1 MSSSPVEFS
10 IAPKSTNVDPFR
22 DRRPPWSEDAER
34 AVLAAMLLSSDAI
47 VTAAEFVTE
56 DMFYRE
62 GHRRLFRAM
71 LTVHGGGA
79 VVDPLTL
86 ANELEQR
93 GDLTAA
99 GGKEYIGG
107 LLDEVPTAANV
118 EHHCRI
124 VREKALRRRL
134 IETATALVREG
145 HESPADAA
153 ELLDLAEHKI
163 LELNDSR
170 GSEGFVKI
178 KSLLWSAM
186 ERIEQLRTAGG
197 SLTGVPSGFKD
208 LDQMT
213 LGFQPSDLVI
223 VAARPSMGKT
233 AFVLNIAQYAAIEGG
248 VPTAIFSLEMSTESL
263 LLRMLASEGYVDA
276 QRLRSGAL
284 TAQDASNLAKA
295 AALLGQAPVWIDDT
309 PGLSVLELR
318 SRARRL
324 KTQADIGLIIVDY
337 LQLVSGPANSE
348 SRQQEVSMISRS
360 LKALAKELKVPVLAL
375 SQLSRAS
382 EQRGGENRKPQL
394 SDLRDS
400 GAIEQDADVV
410 LFIYRPEMNERPYDE
425 AGNPRMVPGMADV
438 PLDGYAE
445 VIVGK
450 QRNGPTGY
458 VKLHFRKQH
467 SRFENWTSRQPN
479 G

>member
-10 IAPKSTNVDPFR
+10 IAPKTASVDPFR

-34 AVLAAMLLSSDAI
+34 AVLAAMMLSVDAI
-47 VTAAEFVTE
+47 VTAAEMLTE

-71 LTVHGGGA
+71 MVVHAAGA

-93 GDLTAA
+93 GDLPGA

-118 EHHCRI
+118 EHHCKI

-145 HESPADAA
+145 HESPADVAQ
-153 ELLDLAEHKI
+153 LLDMAESKI
-163 LELNDSR
+163 LELNDQR
-170 GSEGFVKI
+170 GSDGFVKI

-186 ERIEQLRTAGG
+186 ERIELLRTTGG
-197 SLTGVPSGFKD
+197 SLTGVPSGFTE
-208 LDQMT
+208 LDKLT
-213 LGFQPSDLVI
+213 LGFQPADLVI
-223 VAARPSMGKT
+223 IAARPSMGKT
-233 AFVLNIAQYAAIEGG
+233 AFVLNIAQYAAIEGN
-248 VPTAIFSLEMSTESL
+248 VPTAIFSLEMSTASL
-263 LLRMLASEGYVDA
+263 LMRMLASEGYVDA

-309 PGLSVLELR
+309 PGLTVLELR

-324 KTQADIGLIIVDY
+324 KSQADIKLIIVDY
-337 LQLVSGPANSE
+337 LQLVNGPANSE
-348 SRQQEVSMISRS
+348 NRQQEVSMISRS
-360 LKALAKELKVPVLAL
+360 LKALAKELNVPVLAL

-425 AGNPRMVPGMADV
+425 QGNARMVPGTSDV

-445 VIVGK
+445 VIIGK

-458 VKLHFRKQH
+458 VKMHFRKQH
-467 SRFENWTSRQPN
+467 TRFENWSGRQSV
-479 G
+479 

>member
-10 IAPKSTNVDPFR
+10 IAPKGAPDVYR

-34 AVLAAMLLSSDAI
+34 AVLAAMIMSVDAI
-47 VTAAEFVTE
+47 ITAAELVTE

-62 GHRRLFRAM
+62 GHRRLFRSMMA
-71 LTVHGGGA
+71 VHATGA

-93 GDLTAA
+93 GDLAGA

-118 EHHCRI
+118 AHHCKI

-134 IETATALVREG
+134 IETATSLVREG
-145 HESPADAA
+145 HESPADVA
-153 ELLDLAEHKI
+153 ELLDLAESKI

-186 ERIEQLRTAGG
+186 ERIEQLRTSGG
-197 SLTGVPSGFKD
+197 NLTGVPSGFAD
-208 LDQMT
+208 LDKMT
-213 LGFQPSDLVI
+213 LGFQPADLI
-223 VAARPSMGKT
+223 IIAARPSMGKT
-233 AFVLNIAQYAAIEGG
+233 AFVLNVAQYAAIEGN

-295 AALLGQAPVWIDDT
+295 AALLGQAPIWIDDSPALT
-309 PGLSVLELR
+309 VLELR

-324 KTQADIGLIIVDY
+324 KSQSDIKLLIVDY
-337 LQLVSGPANSE
+337 LQLINGPAKSE
-348 SRQQEVSMISRS
+348 NRQQEVAQISRS
-360 LKALAKELKVPVLAL
+360 LKALAKELKIPVIAL

-382 EQRGGENRKPQL
+382 ELRGGENRKPQL

-410 LFIYRPEMNERPYDE
+410 MFIYRPEMNERPYDE
-425 AGNPRMVPGMADV
+425 SGNPRMVPGSADV

-445 VIVGK
+445 VIIGK
-450 QRNGPTGY
+450 QRNGPTGF
-458 VKLHFRKQH
+458 VRMHFRKNH
-467 SRFENWTSRQPN
+467 TRFESWTSRQP

>member
-10 IAPKSTNVDPFR
+10 IARKGPPDVFA

-34 AVLAAMLLSSDAI
+34 AVLAAMLLSGDAI
-47 VTAAEFVTE
+47 VTALELVTE

-62 GHRRLFRAM
+62 GHRRLFRSMQAI
-71 LTVHGGGA
+71 HNAGG

-86 ANELEQR
+86 SNELEQR
-93 GDLTAA
+93 GDLPAA
-99 GGKEYIGG
+99 GGKEYLGG
-107 LLDEVPTAANV
+107 LLDEIPTAANV

-124 VREKALRRRL
+124 VRDKALRRRL
-134 IETATALVREG
+134 IETATSLVREG
-145 HESPADAA
+145 HESPADIA

-163 LELNDSR
+163 LELNDQR
-170 GSEGFVKI
+170 GSEGFIRI

-186 ERIEQLRTAGG
+186 ERIEVLRTAGG
-197 SLTGVPSGFKD
+197 NITGVPSGFMD
-208 LDQMT
+208 LDKMT

-233 AFVLNIAQYAAIEGG
+233 AFVLNVAQYAAIEGN
-248 VPTAIFSLEMSTESL
+248 VPTAIFSLEMSTQSL

-276 QRLRSGAL
+276 QRLRSGQL

-295 AALLGQAPVWIDDT
+295 AALLGQAPIWIDDT
-309 PGLSVLELR
+309 PGLSVLEVR

-324 KTQADIGLIIVDY
+324 KSQADIKLIIVDY
-337 LQLVSGPANSE
+337 LQLLSGPPNSE
-348 SRQQEVSMISRS
+348 SRQQEVSAISRS
-360 LKALAKELKVPVLAL
+360 LKALAKELEVPVLAL

-382 EQRGGENRKPQL
+382 EQRGGENRRPQL

-410 LFIYRPEMNERPYDE
+410 LFIYRPEMNERPYDDQ
-425 AGNPRMVPGMADV
+425 GNPRMVSGTNDI

-450 QRNGPTGY
+450 QRNGPTGHIR
-458 VKLHFRKQH
+458 LHYRKSH
-467 SRFENWTSRQPN
+467 TRFENWTSRQQDS
-479 G
+479 

>member
-10 IAPKSTNVDPFR
+10 IAPKGAPDVYR

-34 AVLAAMLLSSDAI
+34 AVLAAMIMSVDAI
-47 VTAAEFVTE
+47 ITAAELVTE

-62 GHRRLFRAM
+62 GHRRLFRSMMA
-71 LTVHGGGA
+71 VHATGA

-93 GDLTAA
+93 GDLAGA

-118 EHHCRI
+118 AHHCKI

-134 IETATALVREG
+134 IETATSLVREG
-145 HESPADAA
+145 HESPADVA
-153 ELLDLAEHKI
+153 ELLDLAESKI

-170 GSEGFVKI
+170 GSEGFVRI
-178 KSLLWSAM
+178 KSLIFSAM
-186 ERIEQLRTAGG
+186 ERIEQLRTSGG
-197 SLTGVPSGFKD
+197 NLTGVPSGFAD
-208 LDQMT
+208 LDKMT
-213 LGFQPSDLVI
+213 LGFQPADLI
-223 VAARPSMGKT
+223 IIAARPSMGKT
-233 AFVLNIAQYAAIEGG
+233 AFVLNVAQYAAIEGN

-295 AALLGQAPVWIDDT
+295 AALLGQAPIWIDDSPALT
-309 PGLSVLELR
+309 VLELR

-324 KTQADIGLIIVDY
+324 KSQSDIKLLIVDY
-337 LQLVSGPANSE
+337 LQLINGPANSE
-348 SRQQEVSMISRS
+348 NRQQEVAQISRS
-360 LKALAKELKVPVLAL
+360 LKALAKELKIPVIAL

-382 EQRGGENRKPQL
+382 ELRGGENRKPQL

-410 LFIYRPEMNERPYDE
+410 MFIYRPEMNERPYDE
-425 AGNPRMVPGMADV
+425 SGNPRMVPGSADV

-445 VIVGK
+445 VIIGK
-450 QRNGPTGY
+450 QRNGPTGF
-458 VKLHFRKQH
+458 VRMHFRKNH
-467 SRFENWTSRQPN
+467 TRFESWTSRQP

>member
-10 IAPKSTNVDPFR
+10 IARKGPPDAFA

-34 AVLAAMLLSSDAI
+34 AVLAAMLLSGDAI
-47 VTAAEFVTE
+47 VTALELVTE

-62 GHRRLFRAM
+62 GHRRLFRSMQAI
-71 LTVHGGGA
+71 HNAGA

-86 ANELEQR
+86 SNELEQR
-93 GDLTAA
+93 GDLQAA
-99 GGKEYIGG
+99 GGKEYLGG
-107 LLDEVPTAANV
+107 LLDEIPTAANV

-124 VREKALRRRL
+124 VRDKALRRRL

-145 HESPADAA
+145 HESPAEIA

-163 LELNDSR
+163 LELNDQR
-170 GSEGFVKI
+170 GSEGFIRI

-186 ERIEQLRTAGG
+186 ERIEVLRTAGG
-197 SLTGVPSGFKD
+197 NLTGVPSGFVD
-208 LDQMT
+208 LDKLT

-233 AFVLNIAQYAAIEGG
+233 AFVLNVAQYAAIEGN
-248 VPTAIFSLEMSTESL
+248 VPTAIFSLEMSTQSL

-276 QRLRSGAL
+276 QRLRSGQL

-295 AALLGQAPVWIDDT
+295 AALLGQAPIWIDDT
-309 PGLSVLELR
+309 PGLSVLEVR

-324 KTQADIGLIIVDY
+324 KSQSDVKLIIVDY
-337 LQLVSGPANSE
+337 LQLLSGPPNSE
-348 SRQQEVSMISRS
+348 SRQQEVSAISRS
-360 LKALAKELKVPVLAL
+360 LKALAKELEVPVVAL

-382 EQRGGENRKPQL
+382 EQRGGENRRPQL

-410 LFIYRPEMNERPYDE
+410 LFIYRPEMNERPYDDQ
-425 AGNPRMVPGMADV
+425 GNPRMVTGTTDI

-450 QRNGPTGY
+450 QRNGPTGHIR
-458 VKLHFRKQH
+458 LHYRKSH
-467 SRFENWTSRQPN
+467 TRFENWTNRQPE

>member
-10 IAPKSTNVDPFR
+10 IARKGPPDAFA

-34 AVLAAMLLSSDAI
+34 AVLAAMILSGEAI
-47 VTAAEFVTE
+47 VTAMELVSE

-62 GHRRLFRAM
+62 GHRRIFRAM
-71 LTVHGGGA
+71 SAIHNAGG

-86 ANELEQR
+86 SNELEQR
-93 GDLTAA
+93 GDLQAA
-99 GGKEYIGG
+99 GGKEFIGG
-107 LLDEVPTAANV
+107 LLDEIPTAANV

-124 VREKALRRRL
+124 VRDKALRRRL
-134 IETATALVREG
+134 IETATSLVREG
-145 HESPADAA
+145 HESPADVA

-170 GSEGFVKI
+170 GNEGFVRI

-186 ERIEQLRTAGG
+186 ERIETLRAAGG
-197 SLTGVPSGFKD
+197 NLTGVPSGFMD
-208 LDQMT
+208 LDKMT

-233 AFVLNIAQYAAIEGG
+233 AFVLNVAQYAAIERN
-248 VPTAIFSLEMSTESL
+248 VPTAIFSLEMSTQSL

-284 TAQDASNLAKA
+284 TSQDASNLAKA
-295 AALLGQAPVWIDDT
+295 AALLGQAPIWIDDT

-324 KTQADIGLIIVDY
+324 KSQSDIKLLIVDY
-337 LQLVSGPANSE
+337 LQLVSGPPNSE
-348 SRQQEVSMISRS
+348 SRQQEVSAISRS
-360 LKALAKELKVPVLAL
+360 LKALAKELEIPVIAL

-382 EQRGGENRKPQL
+382 EQRGGENRRPQL

-410 LFIYRPEMNERPYDE
+410 LFIYRPEMNERPYDDQ
-425 AGNPRMVPGMADV
+425 GNPRMVSGTTDI

-450 QRNGPTGY
+450 QRNGPTGHIR
-458 VKLHFRKQH
+458 LHYRKQH
-467 SRFENWTSRQPN
+467 TRFESWTSRQPEQ
-479 G
+479 

>member
-10 IAPKSTNVDPFR
+10 IARKGPPDAFA

-34 AVLAAMLLSSDAI
+34 AVLAAMLLSGEAI
-47 VTAAEFVTE
+47 VTALELVTE

-62 GHRRLFRAM
+62 GHRRLFRSMQAI
-71 LTVHGGGA
+71 HNGGA

-86 ANELEQR
+86 SNELEQR
-93 GDLTAA
+93 GDLQAA

-107 LLDEVPTAANV
+107 LLDEIPTAANV

-124 VREKALRRRL
+124 VRDKALRRRL
-134 IETATALVREG
+134 IETATSLVREG
-145 HESPADAA
+145 HESPAEIA

-163 LELNDSR
+163 LELNDQR
-170 GSEGFVKI
+170 GSEGFIRI

-186 ERIEQLRTAGG
+186 ERIEVLRTAGG
-197 SLTGVPSGFKD
+197 NITGVPSGFMD
-208 LDQMT
+208 LDKMT

-233 AFVLNIAQYAAIEGG
+233 AFVLNVAQYAAIEGN
-248 VPTAIFSLEMSTESL
+248 VPTAIFSLEMSTQSL

-276 QRLRSGAL
+276 QRLRSGQL

-295 AALLGQAPVWIDDT
+295 AALLGQAPIWIDDT
-309 PGLSVLELR
+309 PGLSVLEVR

-324 KTQADIGLIIVDY
+324 KSQADIKLIIVDY
-337 LQLVSGPANSE
+337 LQLLSGPPNSE
-348 SRQQEVSMISRS
+348 SRQQEVSAISRS
-360 LKALAKELKVPVLAL
+360 LKALAKELEVPVLAL

-382 EQRGGENRKPQL
+382 EQRGGENRRPQL

-410 LFIYRPEMNERPYDE
+410 LFIYRPEMNERPYDDQ
-425 AGNPRMVPGMADV
+425 GNARMVTGTTDI

-450 QRNGPTGY
+450 QRNGPTGHIR
-458 VKLHFRKQH
+458 LHYRKSH
-467 SRFENWTSRQPN
+467 TRFENWTSRQSE

>member
-1 MSSSPVEFS
+1 
-10 IAPKSTNVDPFR
+10 
-22 DRRPPWSEDAER
+22 
-34 AVLAAMLLSSDAI
+34 
-47 VTAAEFVTE
+47 
-56 DMFYRE
+56 
-62 GHRRLFRAM
+62 
-71 LTVHGGGA
+71 
-79 VVDPLTL
+79 
-86 ANELEQR
+86 
-93 GDLTAA
+93 
-99 GGKEYIGG
+99 
-107 LLDEVPTAANV
+107 
-118 EHHCRI
+118 
-124 VREKALRRRL
+124 
-134 IETATALVREG
+134 
-145 HESPADAA
+145 
-153 ELLDLAEHKI
+153 
-163 LELNDSR
+163 
-170 GSEGFVKI
+170 
-178 KSLLWSAM
+178 
-186 ERIEQLRTAGG
+186 
-197 SLTGVPSGFKD
+197 
-208 LDQMT
+208 
-213 LGFQPSDLVI
+213 
-223 VAARPSMGKT
+223 
-233 AFVLNIAQYAAIEGG
+233 
-248 VPTAIFSLEMSTESL
+248 MSTQSL

-295 AALLGQAPVWIDDT
+295 AALLGQAPIWIDDT

-324 KTQADIGLIIVDY
+324 KSQNDIKLLVVDY

-360 LKALAKELKVPVLAL
+360 LKALAKELDVPVVAL

-425 AGNPRMVPGMADV
+425 AGNPRMVPGTNDI

-445 VIVGK
+445 VIIGK
-450 QRNGPTGY
+450 QRNGPTGH

-467 SRFENWTSRQPN
+467 TRFENWTARQP

>member
-34 AVLAAMLLSSDAI
+34 AVIAAMLLSSDAI

-99 GGKEYIGG
+99 GGKEYLGG

-153 ELLDLAEHKI
+153 ELLDLAEHRI
-163 LELNDSR
+163 RELNDSR
-170 GSEGFVKI
+170 GSEGCVRI

-324 KTQADIGLIIVDY
+324 KSQADIGLIIVDY

-425 AGNPRMVPGMADV
+425 AGNPRMVPGMADT

-467 SRFENWTSRQPN
+467 TRFENWTSRQPN

>member
-10 IAPKSTNVDPFR
+10 IAPKGAPDVYR

-34 AVLAAMLLSSDAI
+34 AVLAAMIMSVDAI
-47 VTAAEFVTE
+47 ITAAELVTE

-62 GHRRLFRAM
+62 GHRRLFRSMMA
-71 LTVHGGGA
+71 VHATGA

-93 GDLTAA
+93 GDLAGA

-118 EHHCRI
+118 AHHCKI

-134 IETATALVREG
+134 IETATSLVREG
-145 HESPADAA
+145 HESPADVA
-153 ELLDLAEHKI
+153 ELLDLAESKI

-186 ERIEQLRTAGG
+186 ERIEQLRTSGG
-197 SLTGVPSGFKD
+197 NLTGVPSGFAD
-208 LDQMT
+208 LDKLT
-213 LGFQPSDLVI
+213 LGFQPADLI
-223 VAARPSMGKT
+223 IIAARPSMGKT
-233 AFVLNIAQYAAIEGG
+233 AFVLNVAQYAAIEGN

-295 AALLGQAPVWIDDT
+295 AALLGQAPIWIDDS
-309 PGLSVLELR
+309 PGLTVLELR

-324 KTQADIGLIIVDY
+324 KSQSDIKLLIVDY
-337 LQLVSGPANSE
+337 LQLINGPANSE
-348 SRQQEVSMISRS
+348 NRQQEVAQISRS
-360 LKALAKELKVPVLAL
+360 LKALAKELKIPVIAL

-382 EQRGGENRKPQL
+382 ELRGGENRKPQL

-410 LFIYRPEMNERPYDE
+410 MFIYRPEMNERPYDE
-425 AGNPRMVPGMADV
+425 SGNPRMVPGSADV

-445 VIVGK
+445 VIIGK
-450 QRNGPTGY
+450 QRNGPTGF
-458 VKLHFRKQH
+458 VRMHFRKNH
-467 SRFENWTSRQPN
+467 TRFESWTSRQP

>member
-10 IAPKSTNVDPFR
+10 IARKGPPDAFA

-34 AVLAAMLLSSDAI
+34 AVLAAMLLSGDAI
-47 VTAAEFVTE
+47 VTALELVTE

-62 GHRRLFRAM
+62 GHRRLFRSMQAIHN
-71 LTVHGGGA
+71 TGG

-86 ANELEQR
+86 SNELEQR

-107 LLDEVPTAANV
+107 LLDEIPTAANV

-124 VREKALRRRL
+124 VRDKALRRRL
-134 IETATALVREG
+134 IETATSLVREG
-145 HESPADAA
+145 HESPAEIA

-163 LELNDSR
+163 LELNDQR
-170 GSEGFVKI
+170 GSEGFIRI

-186 ERIEQLRTAGG
+186 ERIEVLRTAGG
-197 SLTGVPSGFKD
+197 NLTGVPSGFVD
-208 LDQMT
+208 LDKMT

-233 AFVLNIAQYAAIEGG
+233 AFVLNVAQYAAIEGN
-248 VPTAIFSLEMSTESL
+248 VPTAIFSLEMSTQSL

-276 QRLRSGAL
+276 QRLRSGQL

-295 AALLGQAPVWIDDT
+295 AALLGQAPIWIDDT
-309 PGLSVLELR
+309 PGLSVLEVR

-324 KTQADIGLIIVDY
+324 KSQADIKLIIVDY
-337 LQLVSGPANSE
+337 LQLLSGPPNSE
-348 SRQQEVSMISRS
+348 SRQQEVSAISRS
-360 LKALAKELKVPVLAL
+360 LKALAKELEVPVVAL

-382 EQRGGENRKPQL
+382 EQRGGENRRPQL

-410 LFIYRPEMNERPYDE
+410 LFIYRPEMNERPYDDQ
-425 AGNPRMVPGMADV
+425 GNPRMVQGTVDV

-450 QRNGPTGY
+450 QRNGPTGHIR
-458 VKLHFRKQH
+458 LHYRKSH
-467 SRFENWTSRQPN
+467 TRFENWTNRQPE

>member
-10 IAPKSTNVDPFR
+10 IARKGPPDAFA

-34 AVLAAMLLSSDAI
+34 AVLAAMLLSGDAI
-47 VTAAEFVTE
+47 VTALELVTE

-62 GHRRLFRAM
+62 GHRRLFRSMQAI
-71 LTVHGGGA
+71 HNGGA

-86 ANELEQR
+86 SNELDQR
-93 GDLTAA
+93 GDLQAA

-107 LLDEVPTAANV
+107 LLDEIPTAANV

-124 VREKALRRRL
+124 VRDKALRRRL
-134 IETATALVREG
+134 IETATSLVREG
-145 HESPADAA
+145 HESPAEIA

-163 LELNDSR
+163 LELNDQR
-170 GSEGFVKI
+170 GSEGFIRI

-186 ERIEQLRTAGG
+186 ERIEVLRTAGG
-197 SLTGVPSGFKD
+197 NITGVPSGFVD
-208 LDQMT
+208 LDKMT

-233 AFVLNIAQYAAIEGG
+233 AFVLNVAQYAAIEGN
-248 VPTAIFSLEMSTESL
+248 VPTAIFSLEMSTQSL

-276 QRLRSGAL
+276 QRLRSGQL

-295 AALLGQAPVWIDDT
+295 AALLGQAPIWIDDT
-309 PGLSVLELR
+309 PGLSVLEVR

-324 KTQADIGLIIVDY
+324 KSQADIKLIIVDY
-337 LQLVSGPANSE
+337 LQLLSGPPNSE
-348 SRQQEVSMISRS
+348 SRQQEVSAISRS
-360 LKALAKELKVPVLAL
+360 LKALAKELEVPVLAL

-382 EQRGGENRKPQL
+382 EQRGGENRRPQL

-410 LFIYRPEMNERPYDE
+410 LFIYRPEMNERPYDDQ
-425 AGNPRMVPGMADV
+425 GNPRMVTGTTDI

-450 QRNGPTGY
+450 QRNGPTGHIR
-458 VKLHFRKQH
+458 LHYRKSH
-467 SRFENWTSRQPN
+467 TRFENWTNRQPEA
-479 G
+479 

>member
-10 IAPKSTNVDPFR
+10 IARKGPPDAFA

-34 AVLAAMLLSSDAI
+34 AVLAAMLLSGDAI
-47 VTAAEFVTE
+47 VTVMELVTE

-71 LTVHGGGA
+71 SSLANTGA

-86 ANELEQR
+86 SNELEQR
-93 GDLTAA
+93 GDLVAA

-107 LLDEVPTAANV
+107 LLDEIPTAANV

-124 VREKALRRRL
+124 VRDKALRRRL
-134 IETATALVREG
+134 IETATSLVREG
-145 HESPADAA
+145 HESPADVA

-170 GSEGFVKI
+170 GNEGFIRI

-186 ERIEQLRTAGG
+186 ERIEILRTSGG
-197 SLTGVPSGFKD
+197 NLTGVPSGFAD
-208 LDQMT
+208 LDKMT
-213 LGFQPSDLVI
+213 LGFQPSDLI
-223 VAARPSMGKT
+223 IIAARPSMGKT
-233 AFVLNIAQYAAIEGG
+233 AFVLNMAQYAAIESN
-248 VPTAIFSLEMSTESL
+248 VPTAIFSLEMSTQSL

-276 QRLRSGAL
+276 QRLRSGQL

-295 AALLGQAPVWIDDT
+295 AALLGQAPIWIDDS

-324 KTQADIGLIIVDY
+324 KTQADVKLLIVDY
-337 LQLVSGPANSE
+337 LQLVSGPPNSE
-348 SRQQEVSMISRS
+348 SRQQEVSAISRS
-360 LKALAKELKVPVLAL
+360 LKALAKELNIPVIAL

-382 EQRGGENRKPQL
+382 EQRGGENRRPQL

-400 GAIEQDADVV
+400 GAIEQDADLV
-410 LFIYRPEMNERPYDE
+410 LFIYRPEMNERPYDDQ
-425 AGNPRMVPGMADV
+425 GNPRMVSGTTDI

-450 QRNGPTGY
+450 QRNGPTGHIR
-458 VKLHFRKQH
+458 LHFRKSH
-467 SRFENWTSRQPN
+467 TRFENWTSRQPEQ
-479 G
+479 

>member
-1 MSSSPVEFS
+1 
-10 IAPKSTNVDPFR
+10 
-22 DRRPPWSEDAER
+22 
-34 AVLAAMLLSSDAI
+34 
-47 VTAAEFVTE
+47 
-56 DMFYRE
+56 
-62 GHRRLFRAM
+62 
-71 LTVHGGGA
+71 
-79 VVDPLTL
+79 
-86 ANELEQR
+86 
-93 GDLTAA
+93 
-99 GGKEYIGG
+99 
-107 LLDEVPTAANV
+107 
-118 EHHCRI
+118 
-124 VREKALRRRL
+124 
-134 IETATALVREG
+134 
-145 HESPADAA
+145 
-153 ELLDLAEHKI
+153 
-163 LELNDSR
+163 
-170 GSEGFVKI
+170 
-178 KSLLWSAM
+178 M

-197 SLTGVPSGFKD
+197 ALTGVPSGFKD

-233 AFVLNIAQYAAIEGG
+233 AFVLNVAQYAAIEAN

-263 LLRMLASEGYVDA
+263 LMRMLASEGYVDA

-295 AALLGQAPVWIDDT
+295 AALLGQAPIWIDDT

-324 KTQADIGLIIVDY
+324 KSQNDIKLLIVDY
-337 LQLVSGPANSE
+337 LQLVQGPANSE

-360 LKALAKELKVPVLAL
+360 LKALAKELKIPVLAL

-425 AGNPRMVPGMADV
+425 AGNPRMVPGTSDI

-445 VIVGK
+445 VIIGK

-458 VKLHFRKQH
+458 VKMHFRKQH
-467 SRFENWTSRQPN
+467 TRFENWTSRQPE

>member
-10 IAPKSTNVDPFR
+10 IARKGPPDAFA

-34 AVLAAMLLSSDAI
+34 AVLAAMLLSGDAI
-47 VTAAEFVTE
+47 VTALELVTE

-62 GHRRLFRAM
+62 GHRRLFRSMSAI
-71 LTVHGGGA
+71 HNAGA

-86 ANELEQR
+86 SNELEQR
-93 GDLTAA
+93 GDLQAS

-107 LLDEVPTAANV
+107 LLDEIPTAANV

-124 VREKALRRRL
+124 VRDKALRRRL
-134 IETATALVREG
+134 IETATSLVREG
-145 HESPADAA
+145 HESPADIA

-163 LELNDSR
+163 LELNDER
-170 GSEGFVKI
+170 GSEGFIRI

-186 ERIEQLRTAGG
+186 ERIEVLRTAGG
-197 SLTGVPSGFKD
+197 NITGVPSGFVD
-208 LDQMT
+208 LDKMT

-233 AFVLNIAQYAAIEGG
+233 AFVLNVAQYAAIEAN
-248 VPTAIFSLEMSTESL
+248 VPTAIFSLEMSTQSL

-276 QRLRSGAL
+276 QRLRSGQL

-309 PGLSVLELR
+309 PGLSVLEVR

-324 KTQADIGLIIVDY
+324 KSQADIKLIIVDY
-337 LQLVSGPANSE
+337 LQLLSGPPNSE
-348 SRQQEVSMISRS
+348 SRQQEVSAISRS
-360 LKALAKELKVPVLAL
+360 LKALAKELEVPVLAL

-382 EQRGGENRKPQL
+382 EQRGGENRRPQL

-410 LFIYRPEMNERPYDE
+410 LFIYRPEMNERPYDDQ
-425 AGNPRMVPGMADV
+425 GNPRMVPGTTDV

-450 QRNGPTGY
+450 QRNGPTGHIR
-458 VKLHFRKQH
+458 LHYRKSH
-467 SRFENWTSRQPN
+467 TRFENWTNRQPE

>member
-10 IAPKSTNVDPFR
+10 IARKGPPDAFA

-34 AVLAAMLLSSDAI
+34 AVLAAMMLSGDAI
-47 VTAAEFVTE
+47 VTAMELVTE

-71 LTVHGGGA
+71 ASIHNAGA

-86 ANELEQR
+86 SNELEQR

-107 LLDEVPTAANV
+107 LLDEIPTAANI

-124 VREKALRRRL
+124 VRDKALRRRL

-145 HESPADAA
+145 HESPADVA

-170 GSEGFVKI
+170 GNEGFVRI
-178 KSLLWSAM
+178 KTLLWSAM
-186 ERIEQLRTAGG
+186 ERSAGG
-197 SLTGVPSGFKD
+197 SLTGVPSGFAD
-208 LDQMT
+208 LDRMT

-233 AFVLNIAQYAAIEGG
+233 AFVLNVAQYAAIEGN
-248 VPTAIFSLEMSTESL
+248 VPTAIFSLEMSTQSL

-284 TAQDASNLAKA
+284 TPQDTSNLAKA

-324 KTQADIGLIIVDY
+324 KTQADIKLLIVDY
-337 LQLVSGPANSE
+337 LQLVSGPPNSE
-348 SRQQEVSMISRS
+348 SRQQEVSAISRS
-360 LKALAKELKVPVLAL
+360 LKALAKELGIPVLAL

-382 EQRGGENRKPQL
+382 EQRGGENRRPQL

-400 GAIEQDADVV
+400 GSSEQDADVV
-410 LFIYRPEMNERPYDE
+410 LFIYRPEMNERPYDDQ
-425 AGNPRMVPGMADV
+425 GNPRMVTGTTDI

-445 VIVGK
+445 VIIGK
-450 QRNGPTGY
+450 QRNGPTGHIR
-458 VKLHFRKQH
+458 LHFRKQH
-467 SRFENWTSRQPN
+467 TRFENWTSRQPE

>member
-10 IAPKSTNVDPFR
+10 IARKGPPDAFA

-34 AVLAAMLLSSDAI
+34 AVLAAMLLSGDAI
-47 VTAAEFVTE
+47 VTALELVTE

-62 GHRRLFRAM
+62 GHRRLFRSMQAIHN
-71 LTVHGGGA
+71 VGA

-86 ANELEQR
+86 SNELDQR
-93 GDLTAA
+93 GDLQAA

-107 LLDEVPTAANV
+107 LLDEIPTAANV

-124 VREKALRRRL
+124 VRDKALRRRL
-134 IETATALVREG
+134 IETATSLVREG
-145 HESPADAA
+145 HESPAEIA

-163 LELNDSR
+163 LELNDQR
-170 GSEGFVKI
+170 GSEGFIRI

-186 ERIEQLRTAGG
+186 ERIEVLRTAGG
-197 SLTGVPSGFKD
+197 NITGVPSGFMD
-208 LDQMT
+208 LDKMT

-233 AFVLNIAQYAAIEGG
+233 AFVLNVAQYAAIEGN
-248 VPTAIFSLEMSTESL
+248 VPTAIFSLEMSTQSL

-276 QRLRSGAL
+276 QRLRSGQL

-295 AALLGQAPVWIDDT
+295 AALLGQAPIWIDDT
-309 PGLSVLELR
+309 PGLSVLEVR

-324 KTQADIGLIIVDY
+324 KSQADIKLIIVDY
-337 LQLVSGPANSE
+337 LQLLSGPPNSE
-348 SRQQEVSMISRS
+348 SRQQEVSAISRS
-360 LKALAKELKVPVLAL
+360 LKALAKELEVPVLAL

-382 EQRGGENRKPQL
+382 EQRGGENRRPQL

-410 LFIYRPEMNERPYDE
+410 LFIYRPEMNERPYDDQ
-425 AGNPRMVPGMADV
+425 GNPRMVSGTTDI

-450 QRNGPTGY
+450 QRNGPTGHIR
-458 VKLHFRKQH
+458 LHYRKSH
-467 SRFENWTSRQPN
+467 TRFENWTSRQPE

>member
-10 IAPKSTNVDPFR
+10 IAPKGSAPDVFS

-34 AVLAAMLLSSDAI
+34 AVLAAMIMSVDAI
-47 VTAAEFVTE
+47 ITATELVTE

-62 GHRRLFRAM
+62 GHRRLFRSMMA
-71 LTVHGGGA
+71 VHARGA

-86 ANELEQR
+86 ANELDQR
-93 GDLTAA
+93 GDLGGA

-124 VREKALRRRL
+124 VHEKALRRRL
-134 IETATALVREG
+134 IETATSLVREG
-145 HESPADAA
+145 HESPADVA
-153 ELLDLAEHKI
+153 ELLDMAESKI

-170 GSEGFVKI
+170 GSDGFVKI

-197 SLTGVPSGFKD
+197 NLTGVPSGFTD
-208 LDQMT
+208 LDKMT
-213 LGFQPSDLVI
+213 LGFQPADLVI

-233 AFVLNIAQYAAIEGG
+233 AFVLNIAQYAAIEGN

-295 AALLGQAPVWIDDT
+295 AALLGQAPIWIDDS
-309 PGLSVLELR
+309 PGLTVLELR

-324 KTQADIGLIIVDY
+324 KSQADIKLLIVDY
-337 LQLVSGPANSE
+337 LQLINGPANSE
-348 SRQQEVSMISRS
+348 SRQQEVSQISRS
-360 LKALAKELKVPVLAL
+360 LKALAKELNIPVLAL

-425 AGNPRMVPGMADV
+425 AGNPRMVPGTADV

-445 VIVGK
+445 VIIGK
-450 QRNGPTGY
+450 QRNGPTGF
-458 VKLHFRKQH
+458 VKMHFRKAH
-467 SRFENWTSRQPN
+467 TRFESWTSRQP
-479 G
+479 GS

>member
-1 MSSSPVEFS
+1 
-10 IAPKSTNVDPFR
+10 
-22 DRRPPWSEDAER
+22 
-34 AVLAAMLLSSDAI
+34 MLLSGDAI
-47 VTAAEFVTE
+47 VTVMELVTE

-62 GHRRLFRAM
+62 GHRRLFRSMSA
-71 LTVHGGGA
+71 LANGGA

-86 ANELEQR
+86 SNELDQR

-107 LLDEVPTAANV
+107 LLDEIPTAANV

-124 VREKALRRRL
+124 VRDKALRRRL
-134 IETATALVREG
+134 IETATSLVREG
-145 HESPADAA
+145 HESPADVA

-170 GSEGFVKI
+170 GQEGFIRI

-186 ERIEQLRTAGG
+186 ERIEVLRTAGG
-197 SLTGVPSGFKD
+197 NLTGVPSGFTD
-208 LDQMT
+208 LDKMT

-233 AFVLNIAQYAAIEGG
+233 AFVLNVMQYAAIEGN
-248 VPTAIFSLEMSTESL
+248 VPTALFSLEMSTQSL

-295 AALLGQAPVWIDDT
+295 AALLGQAPIWIDDT
-309 PGLSVLELR
+309 PGLSVLEVR

-324 KTQADIGLIIVDY
+324 KMQADIKLLIIDY
-337 LQLVSGPANSE
+337 LQLVSGPPNSE
-348 SRQQEVSMISRS
+348 SRQQEVSAISRS
-360 LKALAKELKVPVLAL
+360 LKALAKELNIPVIAL

-382 EQRGGENRKPQL
+382 EQRGGENRRPQL

-410 LFIYRPEMNERPYDE
+410 LFIYRPEMNERPYDDQ
-425 AGNPRMVPGMADV
+425 GNPRMVPGTNDV

-445 VIVGK
+445 VIIGK
-450 QRNGPTGY
+450 QRNGPTGHIR
-458 VKLHFRKQH
+458 LHYRKSH
-467 SRFENWTSRQPN
+467 TRFENWTGRQEE
-479 G
+479 

>member
-1 MSSSPVEFS
+1 M
-10 IAPKSTNVDPFR
+10 
-22 DRRPPWSEDAER
+22 
-34 AVLAAMLLSSDAI
+34 LAAMMISVDAI
-47 VTAAEFVTE
+47 ITVAELLTE

-62 GHRRLFRAM
+62 GHRRLFRSMMA
-71 LTVHGGGA
+71 VHGTGA

-93 GDLTAA
+93 GDLVGA

-118 EHHCRI
+118 EHHCNI

-134 IETATALVREG
+134 IETATLLVREG
-145 HESPADAA
+145 HESPAGAA
-153 ELLDLAEHKI
+153 ELLDLAEHRI

-186 ERIEQLRTAGG
+186 ERIEQLRTSGG
-197 SLTGVPSGFKD
+197 NLTGVPSGFTD
-208 LDQMT
+208 LDKLT
-213 LGFQPSDLVI
+213 LGFQNSDLVI

-233 AFVLNIAQYAAIEGG
+233 AFVLNVAQYAAIEGN

-295 AALLGQAPVWIDDT
+295 AALLGQAPIWIDDS
-309 PGLSVLELR
+309 PSLSVLEIR

-324 KTQADIGLIIVDY
+324 KSQVDIKLLIVDY
-337 LQLVSGPANSE
+337 LQLISGPANSE
-348 SRQQEVSMISRS
+348 NRQQEVSMISRS
-360 LKALAKELKVPVLAL
+360 LKALAKELSIPVIAL

-425 AGNPRMVPGMADV
+425 SGNPRMVPGTADV
-438 PLDGYAE
+438 PLDGYSE
-445 VIVGK
+445 VIIGK

-458 VKLHFRKQH
+458 VRMHFRKQH
-467 SRFENWTSRQPN
+467 TRFENWTSRQP

>member
-1 MSSSPVEFS
+1 
-10 IAPKSTNVDPFR
+10 
-22 DRRPPWSEDAER
+22 
-34 AVLAAMLLSSDAI
+34 VLAAMLLSGDAI
-47 VTAAEFVTE
+47 VTALELVTE

-62 GHRRLFRAM
+62 GHRRLFRSMQAI
-71 LTVHGGGA
+71 HNGGA

-86 ANELEQR
+86 SNELEQR
-93 GDLTAA
+93 GDLQAA
-99 GGKEYIGG
+99 GGKEFIGG
-107 LLDEVPTAANV
+107 LLDEIPTAANV

-124 VREKALRRRL
+124 VRDKALRRRL
-134 IETATALVREG
+134 IETATSLVREG
-145 HESPADAA
+145 HESPAEIA

-163 LELNDSR
+163 LELNDQR
-170 GSEGFVKI
+170 GSEGFIRI

-186 ERIEQLRTAGG
+186 ERIEVLRTAGG
-197 SLTGVPSGFKD
+197 SITGVPSGFVD
-208 LDQMT
+208 LDKMT

-233 AFVLNIAQYAAIEGG
+233 AFVLNVAQYAAIEGN
-248 VPTAIFSLEMSTESL
+248 VPTAIFSLEMSTQSL

-276 QRLRSGAL
+276 QRLRSGQL

-295 AALLGQAPVWIDDT
+295 AALLGQAPIWIDDT
-309 PGLSVLELR
+309 PGLSVLEVR

-324 KTQADIGLIIVDY
+324 KSQADIKLIIVDY
-337 LQLVSGPANSE
+337 LQLLSGPPNSE
-348 SRQQEVSMISRS
+348 SRQQEVSAISRS
-360 LKALAKELKVPVLAL
+360 LKALAKELEVPVLAL

-382 EQRGGENRKPQL
+382 EQRGGENRRPQL

-410 LFIYRPEMNERPYDE
+410 LFIYRPEMNERPYDDQ
-425 AGNPRMVPGMADV
+425 GNPRMVSGTTDI

-450 QRNGPTGY
+450 QRNGPTGHIR
-458 VKLHFRKQH
+458 LHYRKSH
-467 SRFENWTSRQPN
+467 TRFENWTSRQHE

>member
-10 IAPKSTNVDPFR
+10 IARKGPPDAFA

-34 AVLAAMLLSSDAI
+34 AVLAAMLLSGEAI
-47 VTAAEFVTE
+47 VTALELVTE

-62 GHRRLFRAM
+62 GHRRLFRSMQA
-71 LTVHGGGA
+71 LHNSGA

-86 ANELEQR
+86 SNELEQR
-93 GDLTAA
+93 GDLQAA

-107 LLDEVPTAANV
+107 LLDEIPTAANV

-124 VREKALRRRL
+124 VRDKALRRRL
-134 IETATALVREG
+134 IETATSLVREG
-145 HESPADAA
+145 HESPAEIA

-163 LELNDSR
+163 LELNDQR
-170 GSEGFVKI
+170 GSEGFIRI

-186 ERIEQLRTAGG
+186 ERIEVLRTAGG
-197 SLTGVPSGFKD
+197 NITGVPSGFID
-208 LDQMT
+208 LDKMT

-233 AFVLNIAQYAAIEGG
+233 AFVLNVAQYAAIEGNF
-248 VPTAIFSLEMSTESL
+248 PTAIFSLEMSTQSL

-276 QRLRSGAL
+276 QRLRSGQL

-295 AALLGQAPVWIDDT
+295 AALLGQAPIWIDDT
-309 PGLSVLELR
+309 PGLSVLEVR

-324 KTQADIGLIIVDY
+324 KSQADIKLIIVDY
-337 LQLVSGPANSE
+337 LQLLSGPPNSE
-348 SRQQEVSMISRS
+348 SRQQEVSAISRS
-360 LKALAKELKVPVLAL
+360 LKALAKELEVPVVAL

-382 EQRGGENRKPQL
+382 EQRGGENRRPQL

-410 LFIYRPEMNERPYDE
+410 LFIYRPEMNERPYDDQ
-425 AGNPRMVPGMADV
+425 GNPRMVSGTTDV

-450 QRNGPTGY
+450 QRNGPTGHIR
-458 VKLHFRKQH
+458 LHYRKSH
-467 SRFENWTSRQPN
+467 TRFENWTSRQHE